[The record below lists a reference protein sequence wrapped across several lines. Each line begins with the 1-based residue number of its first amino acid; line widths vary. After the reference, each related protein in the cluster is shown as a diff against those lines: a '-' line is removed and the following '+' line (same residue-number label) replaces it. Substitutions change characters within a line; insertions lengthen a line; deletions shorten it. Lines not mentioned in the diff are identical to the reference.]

1 MYREREELIT
11 MMNQLR
17 MTARKFHQPLKALA
31 AGAVAFTLL
40 ADASSVQAFTYNWTN
55 SAATSFL
62 DDTNV
67 WNPVGGPGGPA
78 DTFTIAKSG
87 TFYVQLTN
95 NFSNIGIF
103 MIGAA
108 AANQQI
114 NLTLDFGTNNF
125 SGLTGGTGV
134 SGASDAIF
142 GQAGTTVVYVAVG
155 TLYIT
160 NSSNSGR
167 LTLGRSGGAPAQFN
181 LTNGTV
187 VAQATIMANNIAATP
202 SKLVITG
209 AGSSWTNGGL
219 FSIGNAASANF
230 NSLTVSNSGS
240 MTVMGSFTAGA
251 QGTSHSNS
259 VLVDTSGRLF
269 TRNTAAF
276 GGGSGSL
283 GNTITVQGGGLWDAG
298 NLSSTLG
305 AGGGSGNGMVIGN
318 NGVVSNIQTV
328 TLFTGN
334 FLKLSNGFL
343 NVKTAVTNTSGTV
356 SGSGTIAGNVV
367 FVGTGTLTPS
377 AGTIVGT
384 LNISN
389 NLTLL
394 STSTTIIRLDS
405 SQTGSNDAIIVGGTA
420 TIAGTL
426 TVVTNGVAPLAA
438 GDVYNIGITGGF
450 ATTNLPALLGSLR
463 WNNVTP
469 GILAIVPQEVVPGV
483 TGLTNQIANIGDT
496 VVISGTVTGVPTPG
510 VYWQF
515 NNVNVTNGAQPDG
528 STNSGSAT
536 TTLTISN
543 AQTNETGTFCLIAT
557 NSVGVSTNCM
567 GLTVSSGCSVA
578 PSISGVSD
586 QTVVQ
591 GNNGTFN
598 AAVSGCPVP
607 SIQWFENGATITGA
621 TGVPLVL
628 TNVQFAQDGFV
639 YTIVASN
646 SFGVASTNLTLHVII
661 CPSVQTQPQSLAVTN
676 TQSASFTVVSTNG
689 IPAPT
694 YQWFFN
700 NSSIGSATSATY
712 TIASAV
718 ASNEG
723 TYRVQ
728 ISNAACSIS
737 SSNATL
743 LVNSTMAATLTPSNS
758 ATAVCY
764 DTPLY
769 MAFDRQPF
777 STSLGKIQ
785 IFNVTN
791 SVTPVDTIDTSL
803 GNLQSRTIG
812 TESFATYPV
821 IITGNT
827 VAIYPHLGVLSSNQT
842 YFVTVD
848 RGIFTD
854 TNSTK
859 FAGISGTN
867 GWQFTTKPT
876 GPANPNNVI
885 VAADGSGDFCTVQ
898 GTIDSLPANNTTHTL
913 VNIRNGTYTEVV
925 DTKTKNNITF
935 RGQNR
940 IGTVVQYANNNN
952 NNGTTH
958 SRMAFK
964 VFSNDIAVENLTINN
979 TTPQGGTQAEAL
991 MIDSPSARFILNNAD
1006 VNSRQDT
1013 VLANA
1018 NSSQGYFYNSLVR
1031 GNFDYVWGGGNCYF
1045 TKCTF
1050 LTIPTA
1056 SSYNL
1061 TASRTD
1067 NAPFPPGWQGF
1078 DLTHWSSNGLSF
1090 VRCQMLRA
1098 DNSITN
1104 ITMAGSN
1111 GNAGGLASFAF
1122 CSIDT
1127 NCYRPP
1133 TPAVYTNQIL
1143 WEYSNSNLDNT
1154 ASASFGLTALTN
1166 GDLRLDAV
1174 TNVVTWLYG
1183 WSPQLA
1189 PNILTNPVS
1198 LTVTAGVTATFS
1210 VSATGIPDPTY
1221 QWLVN
1226 GTNYVNATSTSA
1238 TLVISNALASDAGV
1252 YSVLVSNI
1260 AGTVTSGGATLTIV
1274 GTGPS
1279 ASFTATPTSGTE
1291 PLAVTFT
1298 DTSTG
1303 SPNITAFWDLGD
1315 ATTTNTAGGASF
1327 THSYAAGIYTVT
1339 LTASNAFG
1347 ANSTIVS
1354 NNLITVI
1361 TAFQAW
1367 QNQYFGSTTNPAA
1380 AANADP
1386 DGDGQNNLAE
1396 FLAGTNPTN
1405 SASGLHITSVVPSG
1419 SDVVITWSTAGG
1431 TTNVVQ
1437 STAGNGNG
1445 GYSTNFAD
1453 LSGPIVITGS
1463 GDVITNYTDTGG
1475 ATNVPS
1481 RYYRV
1486 RLAP

>member
-1 MYREREELIT
+1 MTLI
-11 MMNQLR
+11 NQLR
-17 MTARKFHQPLKALA
+17 VIARNSRKLLKPLAL
-31 AGAVAFTLL
+31 GAMAFTVLSG
-40 ADASSVQAFTYNWTN
+40 ASSVQATTYNWTN

-62 DDTNV
+62 DDPNV
-67 WNPVGGPGGPA
+67 WSPTGGPGGPA

-103 MIGAA
+103 TVGAA
-108 AANQQI
+108 GGNQQI
-114 NLTLDFGTNNF
+114 NLTWDFGTNNF

-134 SGASDAIF
+134 SGASDAVF
-142 GQAGTTVVYVAVG
+142 GQSGTTVVFVAVG

-167 LTLGRSGGAPAQFN
+167 TTLGRNGGAPVQFN

-187 VAQATIMANNIAATP
+187 VAQATIMANNALATP

-209 AGSSWTNGGL
+209 SGSSWTNGGL
-219 FSIGNAASANF
+219 FSIGNAASASF
-230 NSLTVSNSGS
+230 NSLTISNSGS
-240 MTVMGSFTAGA
+240 MTVMSAFSAGA

-259 VLVDTSGRLF
+259 VLVDTSGSLF
-269 TRNTAAF
+269 TRSTATF
-276 GGGSGSL
+276 GAGAGSL

-298 NLSSTLG
+298 NLSPTFG
-305 AGGGSGNGMVIGN
+305 AGAGSGNGMLIGN
-318 NGVVSNIQTV
+318 NGVVSNVQTV
-328 TLFTGN
+328 ALFAGS
-334 FLKLSNGFL
+334 FLNLSNGFL

-356 SGSGTIAGNVV
+356 SGFGTIAGNVV
-367 FVGTGTLTPS
+367 FTGTGTLSPS
-377 AGTIVGT
+377 AGTIVGKLT
-384 LNISN
+384 ITN
-389 NLTLL
+389 NLTLV

-405 SQTGSNDAIIVGGTA
+405 SQTASNDSIIVGGTP

-426 TVVTNGVAPLAA
+426 TVVTNGVAPLSA
-438 GDVYNIGITGGF
+438 GDVYNIGITAGF
-450 ATTNLPALLGSLR
+450 ATTNLPPLLPSVR

-469 GILAIVPQEVVPGV
+469 GELAIVPQEVVPGV
-483 TGLTNQIANIGDT
+483 TSLTNQLVNIGSM
-496 VVISGTVTGVPTPG
+496 VVISGTVTGVPMPG

-515 NNVNVTNGAQPDG
+515 NNVNVTDGAQPDG

-543 AQTNETGTFCLIAT
+543 AQTNETGTYCLIAT
-557 NSVGVSTNCM
+557 NSVGASTNCM
-567 GLTVSSGCSVA
+567 ALTVSNGDTAPTVSGT
-578 PSISGVSD
+578 SD
-586 QTVVQ
+586 QTVIQ
-591 GNNGTFN
+591 GNNGTFS
-598 AAVSGCPVP
+598 AAASGSPAP
-607 SIQWFENGATITGA
+607 TIQWQVNNVDIPGA
-621 TGVPLVL
+621 TGTPLIL

-639 YTIVASN
+639 YTVIASN
-646 SFGVASTNLTLHVII
+646 SVGTASTNMTLHVII
-661 CPSVQTQPQSLAVTN
+661 CPSVQTQPQSLTVTN
-676 TQSASFTVVSTNG
+676 AQSASFTVVSTNG
-689 IPAPT
+689 VPAPT

-700 NSSIGSATSATY
+700 NGSIGGATNATY
-712 TIASAV
+712 AIASAV

-728 ISNAACSIS
+728 ISNTACSIS

-743 LVNSTMAATLTPSNS
+743 LVNSTMAAALTPSNS

-769 MAFDRQPF
+769 MTFDRQPF
-777 STSLGKIQ
+777 SAGVGKIQ

-791 SVTPVDTIDTSL
+791 NVTPVDTIDTSL
-803 GNLQSRTIG
+803 GILQSRTIG

-821 IITGNT
+821 IITSNT

-842 YFVTVD
+842 YYVTVD

-859 FAGISGTN
+859 FAGINGTN
-867 GWQFTTKPT
+867 AWQFTTKPT
-876 GPANPNNVI
+876 GPANPNNVV

-898 GTIDSLPANNTTHTL
+898 GAIDSLPSNNTTHTL
-913 VNIRNGTYTEVV
+913 VNIRTGTYTEVV
-925 DTKTKNNITF
+925 DTRTKNNITF
-935 RGQNR
+935 RGQDR
-940 IGTVVQYANNNN
+940 TATVVQYTNNNN
-952 NNGTTH
+952 NNGSTH

-964 VFSNDIAVENLTINN
+964 VFSNDIAVENLTIMN
-979 TTPQGGTQAEAL
+979 TTPQGGSQAEAL

-1013 VLANA
+1013 ILANV

-1056 SSYNL
+1056 SNYNL

-1090 VRCQMLRA
+1090 VSCRLMRS
-1098 DNSITN
+1098 DNSVSN
-1104 ITMAGSN
+1104 ITLADANGSAN
-1111 GNAGGLASFAF
+1111 GLASFAF
-1122 CSIDT
+1122 CSVDPSA
-1127 NCYRPP
+1127 YV
-1133 TPAVYTNQIL
+1133 TPISSVFSNQIL

-1154 ASASFGLTALTN
+1154 ASASFGLVALTN
-1166 GDLRLDAV
+1166 GDARLDAV
-1174 TNVVTWLYG
+1174 TNAVTWLYG

-1238 TLVISNALASDAGV
+1238 MLIISNALASDAGV
-1252 YSVLVSNI
+1252 YSVIVSNI
-1260 AGTVTSGGATLTIV
+1260 AGTVTSSNATLTVV

-1279 ASFTATPTSGTE
+1279 ANFTASPTSGTE
-1291 PLAVTFT
+1291 PLPVTFT

-1303 SPNITAFWDLGD
+1303 SPNISLFWDFGD

-1327 THSYAAGIYTVT
+1327 AHTYAAGTYTVT

-1354 NNLITVI
+1354 NNLINVI

-1367 QNQYFGSTTNPAA
+1367 QLLHFGCTNCPQAA
-1380 AANADP
+1380 ATADP

-1396 FLAGTNPTN
+1396 FLAGTDPNN
-1405 SASGLHITSVVPSG
+1405 SASGLHITSVAPSG

-1431 TTNVVQ
+1431 VTNVVQ
-1437 STAGNGNG
+1437 ATAGDGNG
-1445 GYSTNFAD
+1445 GYSTNFTD
-1453 LSGPIVITGS
+1453 LSEPIAITGS
-1463 GDVITNYTDTGG
+1463 GDTTTNYTDVGG
-1475 ATNVPS
+1475 GTNIPA